1 MRPDRLR
8 RIRAC
13 AAYWPVLAGAV
24 VTQIGV
30 ALALRL
36 GTLSTLRRAG
46 LRVRPWVKI
55 VLPGTDDRVVWAIEA
70 TGRRLGVASSCLVR
84 ALVGEI
90 RLGSSERP
98 VYLVIGVKRTESGG
112 LFSHAW
118 LRDRERVLIGGP
130 IDASLTTIVQSET
143 AA

>member
-1 MRPDRLR
+1 MRPDRMR
-8 RIRAC
+8 RIHVC
-13 AAYWPVLAGAV
+13 VAYWPVLAGAT
-24 VTQIGV
+24 VTQMAV

-36 GTLSTLRRAG
+36 TTLSTLRRTG
-46 LRVRPWVKI
+46 LRLRPVFKTL
-55 VLPGTDDRVVWAIEA
+55 LPGTDDRVVWAIEA
-70 TGRRLGVASSCLVR
+70 TGRRLGIASTCLVR

-98 VYLVIGVKRTESGG
+98 VYLVIGIKRTESGG

-130 IDASLTTIVQSET
+130 IDESLTTIVQSET

>member
-1 MRPDRLR
+1 MRPDRMR
-8 RIRAC
+8 QIHAC

-24 VTQIGV
+24 VTQMAV

-36 GTLSTLRRAG
+36 VTLSTLRRVG
-46 LRVRPWVKI
+46 LRLRPLLKTL
-55 VLPGTDDRVVWAIEA
+55 LPGTDDRVVWAIEA
-70 TGRRLGVASSCLVR
+70 TGRRLGIASTCLVR

-98 VYLVIGVKRTESGG
+98 VYLVIGIKRTESGG

-130 IDASLTTIVQSET
+130 IDESLTTIVQSET